1 MRPAGISDDA
11 GSFGCKFCT
20 YKEVCV
26 RNKEPLRNCRTCVM
40 AQPTVDGQ
48 WLCNLNN
55 HTLSFDDQ
63 RAACEEYEAL

>member
-1 MRPAGISDDA
+1 
-11 GSFGCKFCT
+11 
-20 YKEVCV
+20 
-26 RNKEPLRNCRTCVM
+26 M